1 MTLEGQV
8 DCRTPR
14 TLQAGS
20 GAPYLP
26 FASQGQPGV
35 RVLLPRTVGKTTP
48 APRPCTAPA
57 WGNGGPVGPLAA
69 PLLSPTWAESHR
81 TSQGPGRDAS
91 RAAMTPWAEH
101 EKSALCFWSLLPRPC
116 KPSVLGLW
124 DTPQGACGFGPHP
137 HLAEPSEA
145 QGRSAGGVP
154 HSSDGAALGE

>member
-20 GAPYLP
+20 GAPHLS

-101 EKSALCFWSLLPRPC
+101 EKSALCFWSLLPLPLQALCPGLVGHTPRSLRLWSSSTPGRAQRGSGEVSWGRP
-116 KPSVLGLW
+116 PLLRWGSPG
-124 DTPQGACGFGPHP
+124 
-137 HLAEPSEA
+137 
-145 QGRSAGGVP
+145 
-154 HSSDGAALGE
+154 